1 MLDEDIISTV
11 REVFEDN
18 NIEMLIGTKSKVYGN
33 FDTIEDAWEMYK
45 KIADGVDGNVNLNN
59 RKGIK

>member
-1 MLDEDIISTV
+1 MLT
-11 REVFEDN
+11 
-18 NIEMLIGTKSKVYGN
+18 GTKSKVYGN

-59 RKGIK
+59 RKVFPSLEKE